1 MRSRLVQMKA
11 NGDVLLLFL
20 VGSVL
25 RIVYAIATKYD
36 VRGHDVGGHIDY
48 IVYLARNHYA
58 LPPVHG
64 GLEYYHPPL
73 YYMVMAP
80 LYQLGTFLG
89 WSEETS
95 FTLIQSASIFL
106 SIVTLALGLWIG
118 LLLFEQKDRLQL
130 LSYGAIITAL
140 PSLIFF
146 AARINNDVLASF
158 LAFLSLLVLLQWWRR
173 PGAGWWIFFS
183 VLVGLG
189 LLTKSSAVL
198 LLVVGWVCL
207 TVRADF
213 SLGRKFLAL
222 ALSLLIVLAIAGW
235 FHIPRALQE
244 TDKKLALIGN
254 RNILTNFV
262 PNSSEA
268 FFVFSP
274 AAMVRIPF
282 NHAFEDSF
290 RRMYFWEFYFRSG
303 LFGEFQFEDRLLPL
317 GSVMIVFALEVLLLA
332 VLGFSVAM
340 RNSFIA
346 LLPMHA
352 TTVVW
357 LIGMVVYRYAY
368 PYSSSQDFR
377 YTILL
382 SVPLGYYVARGI
394 GCLPPRIQMVAV
406 GIVAVFTACCGIFIT
421 ALLT

>member
-1 MRSRLVQMKA
+1 MRLRVRAWKV
-11 NGDVLLLFL
+11 NGDILLLFL
-20 VGSVL
+20 AGSVL
-25 RIVYAIATKYD
+25 RIVYSIATKYD

-48 IVYLARNHYA
+48 IVYLARNRYA

-73 YYMVMAP
+73 YYMAMAP

-89 WSEETS
+89 WSEERS
-95 FTLIQSASIFL
+95 FTLIQGASVFL
-106 SIVTLALGLWIG
+106 SIATLALGLWIG

-130 LSYGAIITAL
+130 LSYGAIIAAF

-146 AARINNDVLASF
+146 AARINNDVLSAF
-158 LAFLSLLVLLQWWRR
+158 LAFLSLLVLLRWWQRSGTWR
-173 PGAGWWIFFS
+173 WILFS

-198 LLVVGWVCL
+198 LLACGWVCL
-207 TVRADF
+207 LLRPGFSMGKKARAF
-213 SLGRKFLAL
+213 
-222 ALSLLIVLAIAGW
+222 ALSLLLVIAIAGW

-254 RNILTNFV
+254 KDILTNFV
-262 PNSSEA
+262 PNTPRA
-268 FFVFSP
+268 FLVFNP
-274 AAMVRIPF
+274 LAMMRIPF
-282 NHAFEDSF
+282 NHAFEDAY

-303 LFGEFQFEDRLLPL
+303 LFGEFQFDARLLPL
-317 GSVMIVFALEVLLLA
+317 ASVMIVFAFEVLLLA
-332 VLGFSVAM
+332 VLGFSVAL

-357 LIGMVVYRYAY
+357 LIGMVAYRYAY

-382 SVPLGYYVARGI
+382 CVPLGYYVARGI
-394 GCLPPRIQMVAV
+394 GCLPPWVQMVAA